1 MAWLVVVAV
10 GLEAELLAPRLMPA
24 PNLAGRPAWR
34 GGIAAREIL
43 LLVGGMGLI
52 NAAQAVTAA
61 LEREPD
67 LEAVINLGCAGAYAQ
82 SGLGLGD
89 AALATECV
97 LADWGVA
104 AERGWRPLNALGLPL
119 GQGPDGAAR
128 YHRWPCDS
136 GLAQLF
142 LAANPGI
149 TSGAFNSVVQVSGD
163 APAAA
168 ALETRWGAIIEEMEG
183 AAVAQVAAH
192 YGRPFA
198 ALRGVS
204 NRAGRREL
212 DIRAGA
218 EAAQKAF
225 LRLEEMA

>member
-1 MAWLVVVAV
+1 MAWLIVVAV
-10 GLEAELLAPRLMPA
+10 AAEAGLLAPRLMPA
-24 PNLAGRPAWR
+24 PAQAGRPAWR
-34 GGIAAREIL
+34 GRIAGREIL
-43 LLVGGMGLI
+43 LVLGGLGLV
-52 NAAQAVTAA
+52 NTAQAVTAA

-67 LEAVINLGCAGAYAQ
+67 IDAVINLGCAGAYAM

-104 AERGWRPLNALGLPL
+104 AARGWRSLNALGLPL
-119 GQGPDGAAR
+119 GQGPDGAPR
-128 YHRWPCDS
+128 YHRWPCDP

-142 LAANPGI
+142 LAANPALA
-149 TSGAFNSVVQVSGD
+149 SGVFNSVVQVSGD

-168 ALETRWGAIIEEMEG
+168 ALEARWGAVIEEMEG
-183 AAVAQVAAH
+183 AAAAQVAAH

-204 NRAGRREL
+204 NIAGMREL

-218 EAAQKAF
+218 EAAQMAF
-225 LRLEEMA
+225 LRLEEMP

>member
-10 GLEAELLAPRLMPA
+10 TAEADMIAPRLAPA
-24 PNLAGRPAWR
+24 PAIAGRPAWR
-34 GGIAAREIL
+34 GRIAGRAVL
-43 LLVGGMGLI
+43 LLVGGLGLV

-67 LEAVINLGCAGAYAQ
+67 VDAVVNLGCAGAYAK
-82 SGLGLGD
+82 SGLALGQ
-89 AALATECV
+89 AALASECV

-104 AERGWRPLNALGLPL
+104 AARGWRPLNAIGLPL
-119 GQGPDGAAR
+119 GHAPDGQAR
-128 YHRWPCDS
+128 YHRWPCDP

-142 LAANPGI
+142 LAANPNL

-163 APAAA
+163 ATAAA
-168 ALETRWGAIIEEMEG
+168 RLENRWGAIIEEMEG

-192 YGRPFA
+192 YGRPCA

-204 NRAGRREL
+204 NIAGQREL
-212 DIRAGA
+212 DIEAGA
-218 EAAQKAF
+218 RAAQQAF